1 MLFFFLMKCYDSTPI
16 FPLFHSR
23 DSTCPQFPM
32 PPTHVVPSCA
42 SKSRDLSLLTLH
54 SRALSYSPMPLFG
67 SLQLCRGFLSR
78 SSDLFIFDSLVPF
91 STIHLPHLV
100 CFLIPVYVIT
110 FHLHQRPY
118 ASFLDPV
125 LYLALFTV
133 SPFVPSFRLRPPSV
147 YKPLSRR
154 MCLSSLT

>member
-1 MLFFFLMKCYDSTPI
+1 M
-16 FPLFHSR
+16 PLVSHA
-23 DSTCPQFPM
+23 TYPVHPA
-32 PPTHVVPSCA
+32 CA
-42 SKSRDLSLLTLH
+42 SKSQGLFSLTLH
-54 SRALSYSPMPLFG
+54 SCALSYLPMPLFG
-67 SLQLCRGFLSR
+67 SLRLCHGFLSC
-78 SSDLFIFDSLVPF
+78 SSDSFVFDSLIPF
-91 STIHLPHLV
+91 STIHLPILV
-100 CFLIPVYVIT
+100 RFLIPVYVIT

-125 LYLALFTV
+125 LYLASFTV